1 MTAHNQ
7 AKKGEIA
14 KVVLMGGDPLR
25 VRWIAENFLEN
36 VTLVNNVRCAYC
48 YTGTY
53 KGSKISIMAHGMG
66 IPSIAIYS
74 YELYKFYEVETI
86 IRIGSTGS
94 YSNEIGVNDLVLVDS
109 AYSESTYAN
118 LLGVS
123 NSNVLYPSDDINKK
137 IIGTALE
144 LGLNLKTCRCHSSD
158 LFYSDASYEEL
169 AKKSQSRCVE
179 MEAFGLFANAIKLNK
194 KAATLLTCSDSLVTG
209 EALSPE
215 ERQTSFKNMITLALE
230 AAIKLI

>member
-1 MTAHNQ
+1 MTAHNK

-25 VRWIAENFLEN
+25 VKWIAENFLEN

-53 KGSKISIMAHGMG
+53 KGVKVSIMAHGMG

-74 YELYKFYEVETI
+74 YELYKFYDVETI

-94 YSNEIGVNDLVLVDS
+94 YSNEINVNDLVLVDS
-109 AYSESTYAN
+109 AYSDSTYADF
-118 LLGVS
+118 LGVS
-123 NSNVLYPSDDINKK
+123 KENVLYPSMDINKK
-137 IIGTALE
+137 IISIASE
-144 LGLNLKTCRCHSSD
+144 LNLNLKTCRCHSSD
-158 LFYSDASYEEL
+158 LFYSDIPYEVL
-169 AKKSQSRCVE
+169 AKKTQSKCVE

-209 EALSPE
+209 EGLSPE

>member
-25 VRWIAENFLEN
+25 VKWIAENFLEN

-53 KGSKISIMAHGMG
+53 KGVKVSIMAHGMG

-74 YELYKFYEVETI
+74 YELYKFYDVETI

-94 YSNEIGVNDLVLVDS
+94 YSNEINVNDLVLVDS
-109 AYSESTYAN
+109 AYSDSTYAD

-123 NSNVLYPSDDINKK
+123 KDNVLYPSIDINKK
-137 IIGTALE
+137 
-144 LGLNLKTCRCHSSD
+144 
-158 LFYSDASYEEL
+158 
-169 AKKSQSRCVE
+169 
-179 MEAFGLFANAIKLNK
+179 
-194 KAATLLTCSDSLVTG
+194 
-209 EALSPE
+209 
-215 ERQTSFKNMITLALE
+215 
-230 AAIKLI
+230 